1 MLFHSDMSPLISHNY
16 ARLVNWNISTH
27 HHLEYY
33 TMPSMWK
40 KLNNQY
46 SVNKQNPDEFEEG
59 SIIDIPTWIR
69 CLSIWSIY
77 THK

>member
-1 MLFHSDMSPLISHNY
+1 MLFHSDISPLISHNY
-16 ARLVNWNISTH
+16 ASLVNWNISTH
-27 HHLEYY
+27 HHLAHC
-33 TMPSMWK
+33 TVPSMWK

-46 SVNKQNPDEFEEG
+46 LVNKQNPDEFEEG
-59 SIIDIPTWIR
+59 SIIDIPNWIR